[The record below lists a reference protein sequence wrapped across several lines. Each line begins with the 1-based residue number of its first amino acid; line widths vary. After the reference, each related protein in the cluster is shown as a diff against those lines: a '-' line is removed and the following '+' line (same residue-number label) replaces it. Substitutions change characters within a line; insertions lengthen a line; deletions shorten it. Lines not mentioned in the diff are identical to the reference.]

1 MEDVA
6 VQDNGLTLLVE
17 ELRTTEKGGVDRVDC
32 NPSSFQAP
40 VLRLSMMRR
49 VGDRHG
55 AKFSLSFRARRDQI
69 CSQNND
75 LWLQKTR
82 RIEPSP

>member
-6 VQDNGLTLLVE
+6 VQHNGLTLLME
-17 ELRTTEKGGVDRVDC
+17 ELRNTEKGGVEGVDC
-32 NPSSFQAP
+32 IPSSFQPA
-40 VLRLSMMRR
+40 VLRLFTIRR

-55 AKFSLSFRARRDQI
+55 TKFSLSFRARRDQI

-75 LWLQKTR
+75 LWVPKIR